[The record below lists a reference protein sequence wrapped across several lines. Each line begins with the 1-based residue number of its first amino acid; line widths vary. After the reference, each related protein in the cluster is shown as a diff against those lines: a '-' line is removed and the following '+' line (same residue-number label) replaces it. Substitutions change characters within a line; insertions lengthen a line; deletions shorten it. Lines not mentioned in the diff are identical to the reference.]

1 MKCIRAGNCL
11 YDERGEAF
19 GFLGLYDVLYL
30 FPEIG
35 LKATPH
41 FTLAIRNRLTAM
53 SVADKVLSQA
63 RSEGKGVAGVSVQHP
78 ISICLMFTP
87 DGRTVV
93 FDSHAHGSAGASV
106 AVARAG
112 VSAVVLAEYWAER
125 HGPLKDA
132 HLCLLCKDD

>member
-1 MKCIRAGNCL
+1 M
-11 YDERGEAF
+11 
-19 GFLGLYDVLYL
+19 LGLYEVVHL

-41 FTLAIRNRLTAM
+41 FDLTIRNRSAAT
-53 SVADKVLSQA
+53 SVIDKVLSQA
-63 RSEGKGVAGVSVQHP
+63 RSEGKVVAGVFVQLP
-78 ISICLMFTP
+78 TSICLMFTL
-87 DGRTVV
+87 DGRMVV
-93 FDSHAHGSAGASV
+93 FDSHAHRSAGASV

-112 VSAVVLAEYWAER
+112 VSAVVLAEYLAER